1 MSVCPVSSARLKV
14 PAEKQSLLII
24 TWVPPMA
31 VLPGGAESMLD
42 GFTFALCRPGGVGP
56 VS

>member
-1 MSVCPVSSARLKV
+1 M